1 MMKAYQRQKII
12 NDFGEKIDMKS
23 NWIETTEYHPSC
35 GHRHESRAYFKKFF
49 GLHK

>member
-1 MMKAYQRQKII
+1 MMKVYQPQKII

-35 GHRHESRAYFKKFF
+35 GYRDQKS
-49 GLHK
+49 GITS